1 MARTPA
7 PVTADQEFQLERVA
21 AAARR
26 REDAEH
32 RYRREVIAA
41 RESGCTLAAIAT
53 AAGVTTES
61 ARRYLARN
69 QRG

>member
-1 MARTPA
+1 MARTPN
-7 PVTADQEFQLERVA
+7 PVTPEQSLLLERVA

-26 REDAEH
+26 REDAEA
-32 RYRREVIAA
+32 RYRRELLGA
-41 RESGCTLAAIAT
+41 REAGCTLAAIAA

-61 ARRYLARN
+61 VRGYLARH